1 LAYHLLGHY
10 RQAAELLGRNVASLE
25 GGLVHERFGLP
36 YLPSVFSR
44 TWLVWCLAELGA
56 FGEGRAIGQKAIQ
69 IAEATEQP
77 WDLLAAY
84 RGVGLLSLSQGEI
97 QAAIPFFERCLGL
110 CREWDIS
117 GWFAIIASQLGYA
130 YALSGRMSEALP
142 LLEQAVGQVPSK
154 RSVYHSRLLV
164 YLSEAYL
171 LDGRP
176 DDALPLAVSALEI
189 SNSRKERGFQAYA
202 LRLVGEIAAQHDRP
216 NANEA
221 VSDYRQAIALANE
234 LGMRPLQAH
243 SHLGLGMLYRK
254 IDRREQARAE
264 LSAAMDL
271 YHAMEM
277 TFWLPQTE
285 AALAQVEGR

>member
-1 LAYHLLGHY
+1 V
-10 RQAAELLGRNVASLE
+10 ELLGKNVASLE
-25 GGLVHERFGLP
+25 GGLVRERFGLP

-56 FGEGRAIGQKAIQ
+56 FNEGRAIGQEAIQ
-69 IAEATEQP
+69 IAEAIEQP

-117 GWFAIIASQLGYA
+117 GWFAIIASQLGYT

-142 LLEQAVGQVPSK
+142 LLEQAIGQVPSK
-154 RSVYHSRLLV
+154 RSVYHSRLLG

-189 SNSRKERGFQAYA
+189 SSSRKERGFQAYA
-202 LRLVGEIAAQHDRP
+202 LRLVGEIAVQHDHP

-221 VSDYRQAIALANE
+221 VSDYRQAIALAEE

-243 SHLGLGMLYRK
+243 CHLGLGMLYRK

-264 LSAAMDL
+264 LSAAIDL
-271 YHAMEM
+271 YRAMEM
-277 TFWLPQTE
+277 TFWLPQAE